1 MSYASFTKSFPDLFK
16 SFSEKMF
23 QPTGIAVM
31 ASIGIHAA
39 LGVTLPYLPMNSQ
52 NKPPSRGT
60 VQLVQLSPTEQSRL
74 PQASPPPQLTNQ
86 LQSLYPLPPSL
97 STPYPSLSASS
108 FPLNLS
114 PVNPPSNGLA
124 RQMRSPSSLSS
135 LSPDQKPSPA
145 QKQSSAQKAQQTDQK
160 YAFNN
165 STRMK
170 PYTQRSA
177 TTTDVGRL
185 TFPLRPAT
193 PLPPAYPPPPP
204 PPLYPPAGG
213 DLPII
218 QSGLTNPTPTASATP
233 SPMPT
238 ASATPSPTSTPSEP
252 TNQTAQSGSSNQ
264 TPGQSRPTNQTP
276 TQSAANS
283 QALEPPAA
291 PKNPTQSL
299 DTVAARPSEPGKPQQ
314 TAYNPAGT
322 TLLEAVKKAA
332 DQQNANP
339 NSKSLPPI
347 SLSINYPPEMSSC
360 PKQEP
365 STASVN
371 VTVKPD
377 GTITPP
383 ELIQATGY
391 DVLDRAALTKAQ
403 SYSFAEDTKG
413 QTLIYQ
419 FRVGINRDSCQVKP
433 AQSEPKPAQSEPKPT
448 QPAPS
453 SSPKG

>member
-1 MSYASFTKSFPDLFK
+1 
-16 SFSEKMF
+16 
-23 QPTGIAVM
+23 
-31 ASIGIHAA
+31 
-39 LGVTLPYLPMNSQ
+39 
-52 NKPPSRGT
+52 
-60 VQLVQLSPTEQSRL
+60 
-74 PQASPPPQLTNQ
+74 
-86 LQSLYPLPPSL
+86 
-97 STPYPSLSASS
+97 
-108 FPLNLS
+108 
-114 PVNPPSNGLA
+114 
-124 RQMRSPSSLSS
+124 MRSPSSPSS

-145 QKQSSAQKAQQTDQK
+145 QKQSPAQKAQQTDQK

-170 PYTQRSA
+170 PYTQRTA

-193 PLPPAYPPPPP
+193 LLPPAYPPPPP

-291 PKNPTQSL
+291 PKNPTQSP

-314 TAYNPAGT
+314 PAYNPTGT
-322 TLLEAVKKAA
+322 TQKNAIDNLIARNADPSALRPPKAL
-332 DQQNANP
+332 DI
-339 NSKSLPPI
+339 K
-347 SLSINYPPEMSSC
+347 YPPEMSC
-360 PKQEP
+360 PKPEP

-377 GTITPP
+377 GTINPA
-383 ELIQATGY
+383 ELIQSTGY
-391 DVLDRAALTKAQ
+391 PALDQAALTEAQ
-403 SYSFAEDTKG
+403 NSIPTEDTKG

-419 FRVGINRDSCQVKP
+419 FRVAVKPNSCQVKP
-433 AQSEPKPAQSEPKPT
+433 AQSEPKPTPPDSKPT

>member
-31 ASIGIHAA
+31 ASVGIHAA

-74 PQASPPPQLTNQ
+74 PQPSPPPQLTNQ

-135 LSPDQKPSPA
+135 LSPDQKPLPA

-170 PYTQRSA
+170 PYTQRTA

-218 QSGLTNPTPTASATP
+218 QSGLT

-291 PKNPTQSL
+291 PKNPTQSP

-433 AQSEPKPAQSEPKPT
+433 AQSEPKPTPPDSKPT